1 MDTIALP
8 SVAVRQSTTYGDA
21 MCLNGAV
28 DINVLD

>member
-8 SVAVRQSTTYGDA
+8 SVAVRQSTYGDA